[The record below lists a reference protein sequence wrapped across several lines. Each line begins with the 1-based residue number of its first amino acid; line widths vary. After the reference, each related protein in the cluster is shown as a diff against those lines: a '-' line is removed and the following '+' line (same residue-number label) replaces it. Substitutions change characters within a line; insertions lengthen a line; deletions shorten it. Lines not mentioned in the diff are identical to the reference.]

1 MCIQDLDIKVLRSLK
16 ENIIGLLIRKQ
27 LSGMGLKLL
36 FLQGNSKGGNRF
48 TNSEKDCLGLL
59 RPN

>member
-36 FLQGNSKGGNRF
+36 FFRVTPKAAIDSPIQK
-48 TNSEKDCLGLL
+48 KIV
-59 RPN
+59 